1 MPSPVISTWKP
12 VCGFHWREKGME
24 WEKVHLG
31 TPYCGFGCTDP
42 WQGSA
47 DLHKSKNVYILR
59 RGDERLYSTV

>member
-1 MPSPVISTWKP
+1 
-12 VCGFHWREKGME
+12 ME

-59 RGDERLYSTV
+59 CGDERLYSTV